1 MKTFLILFNICAA
14 LLIGTVVS
22 SHYDVNPVYPAAVVF
37 AIGLGAS
44 FTQKG
49 KQGVAYGLTQANI
62 FDPSQ
67 LQIKDIIAAAIYQ
80 HYGYTQN
87 PGGNWVPKNSKSA
100 REIPPLLD
108 ALRITRKDLF
118 HVQYL
123 TPTESVFNFFNAAQ
137 DAQKPF
143 NSNFKEPSLPSNKM
157 FIIAGIQAELATGA
171 AAADT
176 PDILDFKTPV
186 AGTDEEV
193 LNGLI
198 FWQIN
203 TQKEIDGV
211 PYKSLFINDDG
222 IKNFLRLPRMIV
234 WEPNNQ
240 MELQVRL
247 CKAYAAAT
255 HKFAKISLLGYE
267 LTR

>member
-22 SHYDVNPVYPAAVVF
+22 AHYDVNPVYPAAVVF
-37 AIGLGAS
+37 ALGLGAS
-44 FTQKG
+44 FSQKA

-80 HYGYTQN
+80 HYGYTQT
-87 PGGNWVPKNSKSA
+87 PGGQWGPKNSKSA
-100 REIPPLLD
+100 RDIPPLLD
-108 ALRITRKDLF
+108 ALRITRKDIF
-118 HVQYL
+118 HIQYL
-123 TPTESVFNFFNAAQ
+123 TPAVDQSKAFFTAAQ
-137 DAQKPF
+137 SSEF
-143 NSNFKEPSLPSNKM
+143 FSNFKEASLPANKM

-193 LNGLI
+193 LNGLV
-198 FWQIN
+198 FWTIN

-211 PYKSLFINDDG
+211 PYKSLFVNDDG
-222 IKNFLRLPRMIV
+222 IKNFLRLPRMVV

-240 MELQVRL
+240 MDFTVKL

-255 HKFAKISLLGYE
+255 HKFIKISLMGYE